1 MSFTLAE
8 ARAADAAD
16 KLRPLRDAF
25 PSARGADLSRRQFA
39 GAAAQSGGGADRHQ
53 VVEEEW
59 GEELIR
65 SWNSRDWIGAP
76 QRVGAK
82 IAPLIGAKPHEVIV
96 TDSTSVNLFKLLVA
110 AARLSD
116 RKTLLSESGNFH
128 TDLHIASGV
137 ADLLGLTLDIA
148 PRAEVEARIGA
159 DTTLLLLTHVHY
171 KTAERFDM
179 ARVTARAREAG
190 AMTIWDLSHSA
201 GAVPLDLN
209 GAGAELAVGC
219 GYKYLNGGPGAPA
232 FLYVA
237 EHLQERLVSP
247 LARLDGPC
255 RALRLHRRLRPRRR
269 HRPLARRHPA
279 DAQPRRAGKRPRGVR
294 RRYHGAA
301 VDQVARDVRRLSRAY
316 VEQRCPD
323 LTCISPRGP
332 EQRGSHISF
341 RHPHAFEICQALIA
355 ADVIGDF
362 RAPDVVRFGL
372 TPLYLGFE
380 DLWAGGRPDGG
391 DHGQR
396 KLARSEICGA
406 RQGDLDP
413 PGGSFLLCP
422 RNTCLLFSPEAP

>member
-1 MSFTLAE
+1 MTFTLAE

-16 KLRPLRDAF
+16 KLRPLRALFHLPEGLIYLDGNSLGPMPKAA
-25 PSARGADLSRRQFA
+25 PARIGA
-39 GAAAQSGGGADRHQ
+39 

-76 QRVGAK
+76 QRIGAR
-82 IAPLIGAKPHEVIV
+82 IAPLIGARPNEVIV

-116 RKTLLSESGNFH
+116 RRVLLSEAGNFH

-159 DTTLLLLTHVHY
+159 DTALLLLTHVHY
-171 KTAERFDM
+171 KSAERFDM
-179 ARVTARAREAG
+179 ARVTAKARDAG
-190 AMTIWDLSHSA
+190 VMTVWDLSHSA
-201 GAVPLDLN
+201 GAVPLDLH

-247 LARLDGPC
+247 LRGWMGHAEPFAFTDDYRPARGIDRMLAGTPPILSLAGLECGLDAFEGVTIARLWSKAN
-255 RALRLHRRLRPRRR
+255 ALF
-269 HRPLARRHPA
+269 
-279 DAQPRRAGKRPRGVR
+279 DVF
-294 RRYHGAA
+294 HG
-301 VDQVARDVRRLSRAY
+301 L
-316 VEQRCPD
+316 VEQRCPA
-323 LTCISPRGP
+323 LTCITPRLP

-341 RHPHAFEICQALIA
+341 RHPSAFEICQALIA
-355 ADVIGDF
+355 AGVIGDF

-380 DLWAGGRPDGG
+380 DLWQAVDRLAGIMD
-391 DHGQR
+391 
-396 KLARSEICGA
+396 SESW
-406 RQGDLDP
+406 RDP
-413 PGGSFLLCP
+413 KFAVRGKV
-422 RNTCLLFSPEAP
+422 T